1 MAPKDPR
8 FARLSTDPRFIRP
21 SKASQKVVLDE
32 RFKSLLSNDANDTEV
47 GAKVDKYGRLVSKN
61 SRKQEF
67 KQFYRLEEGKSKGLD
82 RARGEGLIESS
93 DEEYNSQDNDQSSS
107 LDSDEESGDEEVI
120 LGSKSA
126 KAVDKRSRRASSELS
141 IDLTEVVSVPSTS
154 FNKATQV
161 ESVIPTI
168 ENGTSRIAIVNLDWD
183 HVQAIDLFKIFDS
196 VLSPSASGLLDGRT
210 AVGSRKSKTKI
221 GKGRVESVKIFP
233 SQFGKARLA
242 KEEME
247 GPPVEIF
254 SNRKN
259 ISITNRSRTRLKRR
273 RKPEDEQDEDEISS
287 EEDGGEDFDEQALRR
302 YQLERLRYVAA
313 LSMRGSSLIMT
324 IHRYYYAVVEFDTVS
339 ASCHA
344 YDEVDGTE
352 FEATANVF
360 DLRYVPDDT
369 IFDDTPIDV
378 ATAETV
384 QLQVY
389 KPVEFVTDVSLL

>member
-61 SRKQEF
+61 SRKQEL

-168 ENGTSRIAIVNLDWD
+168 EMVHLVSL
-183 HVQAIDLFKIFDS
+183 
-196 VLSPSASGLLDGRT
+196 
-210 AVGSRKSKTKI
+210 
-221 GKGRVESVKIFP
+221 
-233 SQFGKARLA
+233 
-242 KEEME
+242 
-247 GPPVEIF
+247 
-254 SNRKN
+254 
-259 ISITNRSRTRLKRR
+259 
-273 RKPEDEQDEDEISS
+273 
-287 EEDGGEDFDEQALRR
+287 
-302 YQLERLRYVAA
+302 
-313 LSMRGSSLIMT
+313 SLIW
-324 IHRYYYAVVEFDTVS
+324 I
-339 ASCHA
+339 
-344 YDEVDGTE
+344 GTMSKLS
-352 FEATANVF
+352 TC
-360 DLRYVPDDT
+360 LRSSIPC
-369 IFDDTPIDV
+369 FR
-378 ATAETV
+378 
-384 QLQVY
+384 
-389 KPVEFVTDVSLL
+389 LLLLVC